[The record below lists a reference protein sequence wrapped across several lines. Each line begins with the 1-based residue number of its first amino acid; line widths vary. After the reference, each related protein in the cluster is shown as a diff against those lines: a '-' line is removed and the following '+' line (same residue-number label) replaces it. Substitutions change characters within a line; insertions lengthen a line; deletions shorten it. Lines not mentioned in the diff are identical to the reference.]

1 MTPSPIPAVQR
12 PLAPMAARRLH
23 APLTDRWTR
32 YDVLAY
38 LEAQDMPSG
47 EQHAF
52 LAFQETSL
60 TGAGWRVHVDS
71 LLTAGGVF
79 EPAAMVQQ
87 AQAATA
93 RGQGSFVWGYQRLPS
108 ATDARHIE
116 FRVHVDNGW
125 PLRLELY
132 ARLRRADGSPAGAR
146 TADCA
151 WPAGP
156 ACDL

>member
-1 MTPSPIPAVQR
+1 MTPSPSPAVQH

-23 APLTDRWTR
+23 APSSDRWAR

-38 LEAQDMPSG
+38 LEAQDAPSG
-47 EQHAF
+47 ALHAF

-71 LLTAGGVF
+71 LLTPGGTF

-93 RGQGSFVWGYQRLPS
+93 RGQSSFVWGYQRLPN
-108 ATDARHIE
+108 AGDARHIE
-116 FRVHVDNGW
+116 FRVHVDDGW
-125 PLRLELY
+125 PVRLELY
-132 ARLRRADGSPAGAR
+132 ARLRRLDGSPASAR
-146 TADCA
+146 SADCA

-156 ACDL
+156 ASAS